1 MAEQYVWGSAPKTYF
16 TVTDTVKREQYGKSD
31 KYSGTITVSLDEMS
45 GTHYFG
51 YNIYCS
57 VNGGTAQILKD
68 NSPSQW
74 SGGVYKKSFSVS
86 GTTSA
91 SLVSFKIK
99 LYSTNAPRDAATY
112 TYNVTIGAKTQIPPP
127 SVSDGWFSVA
137 RDNSGTPASGI
148 TEWVCGYSK
157 AKVTFDPSKVTVD
170 STATISSFSVTY
182 DGFQTTA
189 TDNVATTG
197 VITDKSAKLTL
208 TVTDSLGKSTSD
220 TYTITALPY
229 SNPTLTNVSV
239 YRSDSL
245 MASSD
250 EGNYLTVKGTPGF
263 TSLNGKNSITFTVA
277 YKQSGASSFGDEV
290 GLESDTL
297 TIINSTEVSNTESYV
312 VRLTVTD
319 ALGNK
324 AIYEQIVS
332 TKSVAFHLK
341 NGGNGAAFGKFSEA
355 DNTLEVLWDL
365 NVIGNISAGNI
376 ADMVCEI
383 GTADE
388 SGITW
393 TYQKRRSGIAECW
406 GTWSGT
412 LTHYLTTGG
421 FFGFCTPVNFPRGF
435 FNDAPMITYSC
446 SVGSSFAMPGPSLS
460 TNAHSTNVY
469 ALTPVSGEQSCKFN
483 IRAIGR
489 WK

>member
-16 TVTDTVKREQYGKSD
+16 TVTDTVKREQDGKSD

-127 SVSDGWFSVA
+127 RVSDGWFSVE
-137 RDNSGTPASGI
+137 RDNSGTSASGI

-157 AKVTFDPSKVTVD
+157 AKVTFDPSKVTVA
-170 STATISSFSVTY
+170 STATISSFSVNY
-182 DGFQTTA
+182 DGLQTTA
-189 TDNVATTG
+189 EDNVATTG
-197 VITDKSAKLTL
+197 VITDTSAKLTL
-208 TVTDSLGKSTSD
+208 KVTDSLGKSTSE
-220 TYTITALPY
+220 TYTVTTLPY
-229 SNPTLTNVSV
+229 SKPTLTDVSV

-245 MASSD
+245 MAADD

-263 TSLNGKNSITFTVA
+263 TSLNGKNSITFTAA
-277 YKQSGASSFGDEV
+277 YKQSGASSFGDAV
-290 GLESDTL
+290 DLGSNTM
-297 TIINSTEVSNTESYV
+297 TIINSTEVSNTASYV

-324 AIYEQIVS
+324 AVYEQIVS

-341 NGGNGAAFGKFSEA
+341 NGGNGAAFGKYAEQDNLLDVKWPANFSDNATVNGMLKTNGELYATLGIIAKDVSLCITGNVETELPNPPTGWEA
-355 DNTLEVLWDL
+355 GVDY
-365 NVIGNISAGNI
+365 G
-376 ADMVCEI
+376 
-383 GTADE
+383 
-388 SGITW
+388 
-393 TYQKRRSGIAECW
+393 
-406 GTWSGT
+406 
-412 LTHYLTTGG
+412 
-421 FFGFCTPVNFPRGF
+421 
-435 FNDAPMITYSC
+435 
-446 SVGSSFAMPGPSLS
+446 
-460 TNAHSTNVY
+460 
-469 ALTPVSGEQSCKFN
+469 
-483 IRAIGR
+483 RAIIIGR
-489 WK
+489 DTDSDRYYLVVQSNGKLWVGCSLNGATTVTWYEK